1 MQNATN
7 KKKFS
12 CFRIVSRAK
21 ISTHCFWLS
30 FPSKKKKKKKESAR
44 KNKKR
49 SEGKKKNGA
58 PATSQRMKERKKEKE
73 RFETRLFRE
82 RMYYTVLMTMSEAVF
97 ELEIRRC
104 LLNPRTRRA
113 STSNRF
119 YKHGRFFRV
128 ANIIDF
134 FVDIPR
140 RVDLMLTFCAQLQRN
155 CFERAHDHC

>member
-1 MQNATN
+1 MFLAAILF
-7 KKKFS
+7 KK
-12 CFRIVSRAK
+12 
-21 ISTHCFWLS
+21 
-30 FPSKKKKKKKESAR
+30 KKKKKKKESKR
-44 KNKKR
+44 QKKQETKRREEKKR
-49 SEGKKKNGA
+49 DGNEA

-134 FVDIPR
+134 FADIPR

-155 CFERAHDHC
+155 CFEKAHDHC

>member
-7 KKKFS
+7 KKRFS

-21 ISTHCFWLS
+21 ISTHCFWLPFS
-30 FPSKKKKKKKESAR
+30 SRKKNRRRRKKESAR
-44 KNKKR
+44 KKQKR
-49 SEGKKKNGA
+49 NEGKKKNA
-58 PATSQRMKERKKEKE
+58 TTTRHRQPANEWKKEKKKEKE

-119 YKHGRFFRV
+119 YKHGRSFALRTSSTSSSTS
-128 ANIIDF
+128 
-134 FVDIPR
+134 R
-140 RVDLMLTFCAQLQRN
+140 EEST
-155 CFERAHDHC
+155 